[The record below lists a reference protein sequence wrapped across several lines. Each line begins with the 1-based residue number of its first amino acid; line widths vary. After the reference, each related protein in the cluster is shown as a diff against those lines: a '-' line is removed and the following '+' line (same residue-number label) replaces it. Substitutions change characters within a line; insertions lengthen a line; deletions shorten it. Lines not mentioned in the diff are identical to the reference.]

1 MTERKVVRAVNGL
14 NQQIDSVVEAMQ
26 LAEPYLDSE
35 SIDLAASV
43 IRKSESRRK
52 LSSEHVVV
60 GLFGATGSG
69 KSTLFNALV
78 GRELAS
84 TGVIRPTTTNTV
96 AAIWDTAGANELLD
110 WLEVNDRHVIEASA
124 EPKRGSS
131 KKDFDSGLLLLDLPD
146 MDSTRVEH
154 HQIATRLVGQ
164 VDFLVWVLD
173 PQKYADA
180 SIHHGYL
187 NSLRSQQGN
196 ILIVLNQI
204 DRVAASDRNS
214 IVNSLREILASS
226 GLERLPVVCASA
238 STGEG
243 LAEVQLQIATAA
255 KNKAISTRRLRA
267 DVDQVVHHLKAE
279 LNAEKVR
286 LPDQMQQSELERAIA
301 NAHGAQYIA
310 DAVETS
316 YKLRAARRTGWP
328 VTTWLIRLRND
339 PLQRMNLGRKREAAE
354 LSITSRPELS
364 VAESAAI
371 DHAID
376 NYVQEAT
383 QELPDS
389 WIEPVRE
396 EVGSNVQHLDGAVDA
411 AIAGTA
417 LGVEK
422 SSWWWP
428 AVKFV
433 QWVSLLA
440 ALAGA
445 LWLAAYPVA
454 GYFQFDLPAA
464 PRVEGIA
471 APTLVFAIGV
481 LLGIVLG
488 IACSFVNRI
497 VAKVKRRKALRNI
510 ERSVSGQVRA
520 AVVEPVD
527 HYLNTYNSYAAIITS
542 AAKKA
547 E

>member
-1 MTERKVVRAVNGL
+1 MAERKVVRAVNGL
-14 NQQIDSVVEAMQ
+14 NQQIDSVIGAME
-26 LAEPYLDSE
+26 LAEPYLDPD

-78 GRELAS
+78 GQELAS

-110 WLEVNDRHVIEASA
+110 WLEVTDRHVIEESA
-124 EPKRGSS
+124 EPRRRSS

-154 HQIATRLVGQ
+154 HQIASRLVGQ

-187 NSLRSQQGN
+187 NSLQSQQGN

-204 DRVAASDRNS
+204 DRVAESDRKN
-214 IVNSLREILASS
+214 IVSSLRDTLASS
-226 GLERLPVVCASA
+226 GLERLPIVCASA
-238 STGEG
+238 TTGEG
-243 LAEVQLQIATAA
+243 LDEVQQQIAAAA
-255 KNKAISTRRLRA
+255 KNKAISTRRLRS
-267 DVDQVVHHLKAE
+267 DVDQVVHHL
-279 LNAEKVR
+279 NGQISVEKVR
-286 LPDQMQQSELERAIA
+286 QPSQMHQSELERTIA

-339 PLQRMNLGRKREAAE
+339 PLQRMNLGRKRDEPE

-364 VAESAAI
+364 VAESSAI

-376 NYVQEAT
+376 KYVQQSTE
-383 QELPDS
+383 ELPDS
-389 WIEPVRE
+389 WHEPIRE
-396 EVGSNVQHLDGAVDA
+396 QVGANVEHLDGVVDA
-411 AIAGTA
+411 AIASTP

-428 AVKFV
+428 VVKFI

-471 APTLVFAIGV
+471 LPTLVLAIGL

-510 ERSVSGQVRA
+510 ERSVSGLVRTA
-520 AVVEPVD
+520 IVEPVD
-527 HYLNTYNSYAAIITS
+527 EYLTTYNSYATLITS

-547 E
+547 D

>member
-1 MTERKVVRAVNGL
+1 MTERKVIRAVNGL

-78 GRELAS
+78 GSGLAA

-96 AAIWDTAGANELLD
+96 AAIWDTENSGELLD
-110 WLEVNDRHVIEASA
+110 WLEVTDRHVIAESSGSKRRSA
-124 EPKRGSS
+124 KN
-131 KKDFDSGLLLLDLPD
+131 DFDSGLLLLDLPD

-154 HQIATRLVGQ
+154 HEIAKRLVGQ

-204 DRVAASDRNS
+204 DRVAESDRKN
-214 IVNSLREILASS
+214 IVSSLRDILLAS
-226 GLERLPVVCASA
+226 GLDRLPIVCASA
-238 STGEG
+238 TTGEG
-243 LAEVQLQIATAA
+243 LEEVHRQIAAAA
-255 KNKAISTRRLRA
+255 KNKAIATRRLRA
-267 DVDQVVHHLKAE
+267 DVDQVVHHLSEE
-279 LNAEKVR
+279 LGVGKVC
-286 LPDQMQQSELERAIA
+286 LPSQMSQSELERTIA

-328 VTTWLIRLRND
+328 LTTWLTRLRND
-339 PLQRMNLGRKREAAE
+339 PLQRMNLGRKRDDPE

-371 DHAID
+371 DHAVD
-376 NYVQEAT
+376 TYVQQAT
-383 QELPDS
+383 EDLPDS
-389 WIEPVRE
+389 WNEPIRE
-396 EVGSNVQHLDGAVDA
+396 QVGSNLQQLDGSVDA
-411 AIAGTA
+411 AIAGTD
-417 LGVEK
+417 LGIEK
-422 SSWWWP
+422 TSWWWP
-428 AVKFV
+428 LVKFI

-445 LWLAAYPVA
+445 LWLAAYPLA
-454 GYFQFDLPAA
+454 GYFQFNLPEA

-471 APTLVFAIGV
+471 VPTLILVIGV

-488 IACSFVNRI
+488 IGCSFVNRI
-497 VAKVKRRKALRNI
+497 VAKVKRRKALKNI
-510 ERSVSGQVRA
+510 ERSVSGLVRT

-527 HYLNTYNSYAAIITS
+527 EYLNTYNRYASLITS

>member
-1 MTERKVVRAVNGL
+1 MTERKVIRAVNGL

-78 GRELAS
+78 GSELAS

-96 AAIWDTAGANELLD
+96 AAIWDTENSGELLD
-110 WLEVNDRHVIEASA
+110 WLEVTDRHVIA
-124 EPKRGSS
+124 ESSGPKRRSA
-131 KKDFDSGLLLLDLPD
+131 KNDFDSGLLLLDLPD

-154 HQIATRLVGQ
+154 HEIAKRLVGQ

-204 DRVAASDRNS
+204 DRVAESDRKN
-214 IVNSLREILASS
+214 IVSSLRGILLAS
-226 GLERLPVVCASA
+226 GLDRLPIVCASA
-238 STGEG
+238 TTGEG
-243 LAEVQLQIATAA
+243 LEEVHRQIAAAA
-255 KNKAISTRRLRA
+255 KNKAIATRRLRA
-267 DVDQVVHHLKAE
+267 DVDQVVHHLSEE
-279 LNAEKVR
+279 LGVGKVR
-286 LPDQMQQSELERAIA
+286 LPSQMSQSELERTIA

-328 VTTWLIRLRND
+328 LTTWLTRLRND
-339 PLQRMNLGRKREAAE
+339 PLQRMNLGRKRDDPE

-371 DHAID
+371 DHAVD
-376 NYVQEAT
+376 TYVQQAT
-383 QELPDS
+383 EDLPDS
-389 WIEPVRE
+389 WNEPIRE
-396 EVGSNVQHLDGAVDA
+396 QVGSNLQQLDGAVDA
-411 AIAGTA
+411 AIAGTD
-417 LGVEK
+417 LGIEK
-422 SSWWWP
+422 TAWWWP
-428 AVKFV
+428 LVKFI

-440 ALAGA
+440 ALAGT
-445 LWLAAYPVA
+445 LWLAAYPLA
-454 GYFQFDLPAA
+454 GYFQFNLPEA

-471 APTLVFAIGV
+471 VPTLILVIGV

-488 IACSFVNRI
+488 IGCSFVNRI

-510 ERSVSGQVRA
+510 ERSVSGLVRT

-527 HYLNTYNSYAAIITS
+527 EYLNTYNRYASLITS